1 MAKRR
6 HRTSDRFRQPIP
18 KISFAFT
25 GIAVFVTVVSSLI
38 LISGIGSRPDYP
50 PFLSGLCVIFG
61 MLCIYCTI
69 RVWGRLKTPEDT
81 FMKLACVMVTT
92 VCALLH
98 IGVYVLGL
106 VL

>member
-1 MAKRR
+1 MARRR

-18 KISFAFT
+18 KVSFAYT
-25 GIAVFVTVVSSLI
+25 GIAVSVTVVSGLI
-38 LISGIGSRPDYP
+38 LVSGIAAKPDYP
-50 PFLSGLCVIFG
+50 AFLSGLCAIFG
-61 MLCIYCTI
+61 MLCIYCMI

-81 FMKLACVMVTT
+81 FMKIACVLVTT

-98 IGVYVLGL
+98 VGVYVIGL